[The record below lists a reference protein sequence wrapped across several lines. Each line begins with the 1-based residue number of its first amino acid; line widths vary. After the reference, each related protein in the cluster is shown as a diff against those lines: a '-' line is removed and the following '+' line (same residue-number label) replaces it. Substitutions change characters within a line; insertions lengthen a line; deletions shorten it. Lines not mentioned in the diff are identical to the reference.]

1 MSFGRTGRRRCRTPV
16 LAEVADRT
24 VSLVA
29 RRGLSTADDAVTR
42 LAFIGAAKHLRLLLE
57 EISELLSVREANA
70 GKEVKSDLRPRV
82 VLAWPKQRAR
92 TAGPPIFGSPT
103 PI

>member
-1 MSFGRTGRRRCRTPV
+1 MPPPAVHSHPHLHPEV
-16 LAEVADRT
+16 L
-24 VSLVA
+24 
-29 RRGLSTADDAVTR
+29 RGHLRIHGDDAVKR

-57 EISELLSVREANA
+57 EISEPLSVREADA
-70 GKEVKSDLRPRV
+70 CKEVKSDLRPRV

-92 TAGPPIFGSPT
+92 TAEPPIFRPPT